1 MRKRINSE
9 RDAERDRLQALAAV
23 ASSSQAFRPAREV
36 LLRVEAVPTIMVG
49 VDWATH
55 VGGQPIRRV
64 QLVHGKS
71 NHGKT
76 IYSIG
81 IGVSF
86 LKRGHFFKLY
96 DVERTTPITWIERMF
111 NQFSDHV
118 GFSAMKPKTYED
130 FRADWR
136 EWATRIGNAKAKGIL
151 PKDVAG
157 VAVVDCVNKLTP
169 RDFFDKLNAD
179 LKKQID
185 TAADEASAKKKGSR
199 VNKKTT
205 DERDGAGGRGGQI
218 RAALNA
224 AFLDEAIPLVDD
236 TGTAL
241 VLIAREREDPNASM
255 QDRMAGRGYTIR
267 GGSSLIYDAS
277 LRTRVERAGWIY
289 KGGKYDESNKDNEIY
304 GERLRV
310 RFAKTKIAGKDA
322 REEIGYFHT
331 SNGVFVPVGFDRAR
345 DLIDLGCEH
354 DVVRLKGSSYSFHG
368 KNIGNGIDRSVKN
381 LTASPEIMDAIEREL
396 RAKMPNENNEESDE
410 D

>member
-1 MRKRINSE
+1 MRVRRATSE
-9 RDAERDRLQALAAV
+9 RDAERTRLNALAAV
-23 ASSSQAFRPAREV
+23 AASSQAFRPAREV
-36 LLRVEAVPTIMVG
+36 LLRVESVPTIMVG

-81 IGVSF
+81 VGISF
-86 LKRGHFFKLY
+86 LMRGHFFKLY
-96 DVERTTPITWIERMF
+96 DVERTTPITWVERMF
-111 NQFSDHV
+111 AQYADHV
-118 GFSAMKPKTYED
+118 GFSAMKPRTYED

-136 EWATRIGNAKAKGIL
+136 EWATRIGNAKAKGQL
-151 PKDVAG
+151 PKDVTG

-179 LKKQID
+179 LKKQLN
-185 TAADEASAKKKGSR
+185 TNANEASAKKKGAR
-199 VNKKTT
+199 TNAKTT

-241 VLIAREREDPNASM
+241 VLIAREREDPNASI
-255 QDRMAGRGYTIR
+255 QEKLAGRGYTIR

-289 KGGKYDESNKDNEIY
+289 KGGKYEEKSTNNEIY

-310 RFAKTKIAGKDA
+310 RFAKTKIAGKEG

-331 SNGVFVPVGFDRAR
+331 SNGNFVPVGFDRAR
-345 DLIDLGCEH
+345 DLIDLGVHE
-354 DVVRLKGSSYSFHG
+354 DVVQLKGSSYYFKG
-368 KNIGNGIDRSVKN
+368 KNIGNGIDKSVRN
-381 LTASPEIMDAIEREL
+381 LTNSLETMNAIEHEL
-396 RAKMPNENNEESDE
+396 RVKMPNENGPAT
-410 D
+410 